1 MGKSSGRWIERQRR
15 DPYVKQAKLEDKRS
29 RAVYKLEEI
38 DRQDRLFL
46 PGMTVVD
53 LGAAP
58 GSWSEYA
65 LDRVG
70 ANGKVVAVDLLDIEP
85 IDNLLFIK
93 GDFTDVEIMDK
104 CQQLLV
110 TEGVDLVISD
120 IAPNLSGIK
129 SADQARSMHVAEC
142 VLEFSKEVLNQGGTL
157 LIKMFQGQGVD
168 VYKKEF
174 SERFQKVIVRK
185 PSASREKSSEFYL
198 LGKGFR

>member
-1 MGKSSGRWIERQRR
+1 MAKSSQRWLDRQRR
-15 DPYVKQAKLEDKRS
+15 DPFVKQAKLEDRRS

-65 LDRVG
+65 LERVG
-70 ANGKVVAVDLLDIEP
+70 ANGKVVAVDLLEMNP

-93 GDFTDVEIMDK
+93 GDFTDLEIMDK
-104 CQQLLV
+104 CQQLFV
-110 TEGVDLVISD
+110 KHGVDLVISD

-129 SADQARSMHVAEC
+129 SADQARCMHIAEC
-142 VLEFSKEVLNQGGTL
+142 VLEFSQQVLNQGGTL
-157 LIKMFQGQGVD
+157 LTKMFQGQGVD
-168 VYKKEF
+168 AYKKEF
-174 SERFQKVIVRK
+174 SDKFQKVVIRK
-185 PSASREKSSEFYL
+185 PSASRDKSSEFYL